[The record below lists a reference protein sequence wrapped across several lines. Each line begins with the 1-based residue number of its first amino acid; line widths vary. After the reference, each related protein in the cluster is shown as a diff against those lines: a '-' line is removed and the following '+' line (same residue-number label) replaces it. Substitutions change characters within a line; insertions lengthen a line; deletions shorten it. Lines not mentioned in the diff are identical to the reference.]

1 MSQILTA
8 GNLIR
13 TKELVTIGLE
23 KDFGRY
29 FRKESPFTSELKIN
43 NFDSSFSA
51 WRWLIHCEKS
61 GIKGRLPK
69 AVICD
74 FSLLKNDKFLLYK
87 NIQTNANLK
96 KIPFIAFNTA
106 KEDLRKE
113 ALEGGMDDC
122 YNLPLEWDN
131 LSDRIDFLEKY
142 KPEFASQKEE
152 QPESLG
158 FKMPWSKRALDI
170 AVSLGAIICLSP
182 LLIPVMLAVKFTS
195 KGPIFYKSKRV
206 GTGYQ
211 VFDFWKFRSMYVDAD
226 SRLEEIQHLNQYA
239 QEEEL
244 NGKNGSDKNENKGKG
259 AVFQKF
265 KNDPRITPVGR
276 FIRMTSIDELPQ
288 IFNVLRGEMS
298 IVGNRP
304 LPLYEAEQLTVDE
317 WVQRFRAPAGI
328 TGLWQISKRGTD
340 DMSAEERIALDIEY
354 SENYSFWN
362 DLKIILKTPFAM
374 IQKEDV

>member
-13 TKELVTIGLE
+13 TKELVTIGLK
-23 KDFGRY
+23 KDFERY
-29 FRKESPFTSELKIN
+29 FLKESPFTSELKIN

-61 GIKGRLPK
+61 GIKDRLPK

-74 FSLLKNDKFLLYK
+74 FSQLKADKFLLYK
-87 NIQTNANLK
+87 NIQTNLNLK
-96 KIPFIAFNTA
+96 KIPFITFNSE
-106 KEDLRKE
+106 KEDVRRE
-113 ALEGGMDDC
+113 ALESGVDDC

-142 KPEFASQKEE
+142 KPEFASQKTE
-152 QPESLG
+152 QTESLG
-158 FKMPWSKRALDI
+158 FKKPWSKRALDI
-170 AVSLGAIICLSP
+170 VVSVGAIFCLSP
-182 LLIPVMLAVKFTS
+182 LLIPVMAAVKLTS

-206 GTGYQ
+206 GTGWQ

-226 SRLEEIQHLNQYA
+226 SRLKEIQHLNQYA
-239 QEEEL
+239 QNDEET
-244 NGKNGSDKNENKGKG
+244 GKNDSKDGKKNGV
-259 AVFQKF
+259 VFQKF

-276 FIRMTSIDELPQ
+276 FIRKTSIDELPQ
-288 IFNVLRGEMS
+288 IFNVLKGEMS

-317 WVQRFRAPAGI
+317 WVRRFQAPAGI

-362 DLKIILKTPFAM
+362 DLKIIFKTPFAM